1 MKKLKEVRKEI
12 EEIGGPKHH
21 QKALVKRVLD
31 RFKGMSKDLAW
42 RVAHATKPGKM
53 INSKLYV
60 ELGDLWDK
68 GKKRDFEKH
77 LAKNESVEEKSK
89 ELSYMKKRQLIKHY
103 NDLGKGKLSALDKI
117 KKLLKDDVNESIN
130 EDKFQLVNMSRN
142 TARHA
147 DKLAKRVGLDTDFE
161 GGVLGINLTVHGT
174 KKKIEK
180 WLHSLPLDNVDEGK
194 GTDVFNKYNKVIGR
208 MSDKEQGEI
217 LDALYTMNTKS
228 GSSYKKAWGKVKE
241 LLNMEYVPEGMYTRD
256 DGGAYDG
263 LRIAKYLAHQDGKK
277 WKGMPYG
284 TLSSYIDKG
293 MDMLK
298 RNKSKARE
306 ILSKPTPRGY

>member
-21 QKALVKRVLD
+21 QKALVKRALD
-31 RFKGMSKDLAW
+31 RFKGMSKELAW
-42 RVAHATKPGKM
+42 RVSHAVKPGKM

-68 GKKRDFEKH
+68 GKKKDFEKH
-77 LAKNESVEEKSK
+77 LAKNESVEENLQALVKPAEKKAQAFSRIVKRSVELKSK
-89 ELSYMKKRQLIKHY
+89 ELSMRQKRQLIKHY

-142 TARHA
+142 TAKIA
-147 DKLAKRVGLDTDFE
+147 DKLAKKVGLDTDFE
-161 GGVLGINLTVHGT
+161 GGVLGITLTVHGT

-180 WLHSLPLDNVDEGK
+180 WLHSLPLDNVDEG
-194 GTDVFNKYNKVIGR
+194 
-208 MSDKEQGEI
+208 
-217 LDALYTMNTKS
+217 
-228 GSSYKKAWGKVKE
+228 
-241 LLNMEYVPEGMYTRD
+241 MYTKD

-298 RNKSKARE
+298 RNKSKARD
-306 ILSKPTPRGY
+306 ILSKPTPRD

>member
-21 QKALVKRVLD
+21 QKALVKRALD
-31 RFKGMSKDLAW
+31 RFKGMSKELAV
-42 RVAHATKPGKM
+42 RVSHAVKPGKM

-68 GKKRDFEKH
+68 GKKKDFEKH
-77 LAKNESVEEKSK
+77 LAKNESVEENLQALVKPAEKKAQAFSRIVKRSVELKSK
-89 ELSYMKKRQLIKHY
+89 ELSRMQKRQLIKHY

-130 EDKFQLVNMSRN
+130 EDKFQLVDMSRK
-142 TARHA
+142 TAKIA
-147 DKLAKRVGLDTDFE
+147 DKLAQKAGLDTDFE
-161 GGVLGINLTVHGT
+161 GGVLGVQLTVHGT

-180 WLHSLPLDNVDEGK
+180 WLQSLPLE
-194 GTDVFNKYNKVIGR
+194 
-208 MSDKEQGEI
+208 
-217 LDALYTMNTKS
+217 
-228 GSSYKKAWGKVKE
+228 
-241 LLNMEYVPEGMYTRD
+241 EGMYTRD

-277 WKGMPYG
+277 WKGLPYG
-284 TLSSYIDKG
+284 TLSSYIDDG
-293 MDMLK
+293 MEMLK
-298 RNKSKARE
+298 RNKAKARD
-306 ILSKPTPRGY
+306 ILSKPTPRD